1 MPTQDLPYFME
12 NEEWYTFNEEEWKY
26 ELTDKAPQ
34 EAIDSYN
41 DFYKE
46 KIVVDKEGNEYKTN
60 PDIDDDDDDNDEQQA
75 MNLFGLQGGQNNG
88 MQQ

>member
-1 MPTQDLPYFME
+1 MPVQEKPYFLE
-12 NEEWYTFNEEEWKY
+12 NEEWYKFNEEEWKY

-41 DFYKE
+41 DFYNYNIKT
-46 KIVVDKEGNEYKTN
+46 DNDGNIDISN
-60 PDIDDDDDDNDEQQA
+60 PDDEEKNA

>member
-60 PDIDDDDDDNDEQQA
+60 PDIDDDDEEENA
-75 MNLFGLQGGQNNG
+75 MNLFGLQGGNQNG

>member
-1 MPTQDLPYFME
+1 MPVQEKPYFLE

-41 DFYKE
+41 DFYNYGVKTDE
-46 KIVVDKEGNEYKTN
+46 NGNISISN
-60 PDIDDDDDDNDEQQA
+60 PDDDEEENA